1 MIEPFRNAANKLK
14 AEVDE
19 EEEYFALTDSG
30 KKSCGGCQFGVV
42 EILYNI
48 YSLLLKV
55 CFQIFAKILM
65 DFVGKGNLRQFAR
78 ENERGRERENV
89 KRLIDEKSME
99 NLEKMFFLKNV
110 DKK

>member
-1 MIEPFRNAANKLK
+1 MQQTSREAQEL
-14 AEVDE
+14 EE

-78 ENERGRERENV
+78 EREREKRRERGRKCQKVN
-89 KRLIDEKSME
+89 
-99 NLEKMFFLKNV
+99 
-110 DKK
+110 

>member
-14 AEVDE
+14 AEEVEEE

-30 KKSCGGCQFGVV
+30 KKSCGGCQFGVF

-55 CFQIFAKILM
+55 CFQIFGKILM

-78 ENERGRERENV
+78 EREKRRERGRKCQKVN
-89 KRLIDEKSME
+89 
-99 NLEKMFFLKNV
+99 
-110 DKK
+110 

>member
-14 AEVDE
+14 AEEVEE

-65 DFVGKGNLRQFAR
+65 DFVGKGFVNLQERMR
-78 ENERGRERENV
+78 EEERE
-89 KRLIDEKSME
+89 
-99 NLEKMFFLKNV
+99 KMSKG
-110 DKK
+110 